1 MKIQEL
7 LSKFSSSDF
16 MIPENPDLE
25 TDIDALQYFT
35 PGMTKLNPHILYF
48 LSGEPEPPLPP
59 VPEACFLCPAFSAFY
74 CRSIGKLLYSV
85 LYTVSSPFPI
95 FYAQNFQTGLI
106 QSQFS

>member
-1 MKIQEL
+1 MDICSISLCFKL
-7 LSKFSSSDF
+7 LSSC
-16 MIPENPDLE
+16 IRLC
-25 TDIDALQYFT
+25 L
-35 PGMTKLNPHILYF
+35 PGLSRDTIF
-48 LSGEPEPPLPP
+48 LP
-59 VPEACFLCPAFSAFY
+59 CFLCFAFSAFY

>member
-35 PGMTKLNPHILYF
+35 PGMTKLNPHIL
-48 LSGEPEPPLPP
+48 
-59 VPEACFLCPAFSAFY
+59 
-74 CRSIGKLLYSV
+74 
-85 LYTVSSPFPI
+85 
-95 FYAQNFQTGLI
+95 
-106 QSQFS
+106 